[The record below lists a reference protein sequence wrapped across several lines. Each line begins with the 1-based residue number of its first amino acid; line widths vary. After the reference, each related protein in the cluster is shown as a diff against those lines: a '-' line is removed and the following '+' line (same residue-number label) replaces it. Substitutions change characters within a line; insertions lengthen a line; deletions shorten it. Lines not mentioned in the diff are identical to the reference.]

1 MVWCRRGARP
11 NPTRAVA
18 AGPIHVYGDHGA
30 KKENGRIMATKVIIQ
45 HPINGLTKNGYFGY
59 SWTYLFFGWWVPLF
73 RGELGVAA
81 LHLLF
86 SIFTLGIWQFVVSFL
101 YNKQYMTRML
111 EKGYILKDAEGTM
124 SAARIRLGIAD
135 LRSA

>member
-1 MVWCRRGARP
+1 
-11 NPTRAVA
+11 
-18 AGPIHVYGDHGA
+18 
-30 KKENGRIMATKVIIQ
+30 MATKVIIQ

-59 SWTYLFFGWWVPLF
+59 SWTYLFFGWFVPLF

-86 SIFTLGIWQFVVSFL
+86 SIFTFGLWQIIVSFL

-111 EKGYILKDAEGTM
+111 EKGYVLKDAESVM
-124 SAARIRLGIAD
+124 SSARVKLGIAD
-135 LRSA
+135 MSRI

>member
-1 MVWCRRGARP
+1 MATEVMIQ
-11 NPTRAVA
+11 NPT
-18 AGPIHVYGDHGA
+18 
-30 KKENGRIMATKVIIQ
+30 
-45 HPINGLTKNGYFGY
+45 NGLTRKGFFGF

-86 SIFTLGIWQFVVSFL
+86 TIMTLGIWQIIVSFL

-111 EKGYILKDAEGTM
+111 EKGYILKDSQILMAK
-124 SAARIRLGIAD
+124 ARASIGIAEI
-135 LRSA
+135 